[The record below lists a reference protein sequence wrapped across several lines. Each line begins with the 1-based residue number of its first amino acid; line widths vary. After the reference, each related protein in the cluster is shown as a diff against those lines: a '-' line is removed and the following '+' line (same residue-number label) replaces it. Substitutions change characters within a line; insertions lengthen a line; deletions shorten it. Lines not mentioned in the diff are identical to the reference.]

1 MINEQ
6 RDKLINYEVFL
17 NGNRKLGMADV
28 TLPKIKYASGTMK
41 GAGIGGQVDMPT
53 LGQTESMEIEIKWR
67 TMNGDVVELLAPK
80 THNLEFRSAN
90 QHYDSATGELVPEG
104 VVVTAKAVP
113 KEGDI
118 GKLEPASNTDSSNT
132 MEATYLKVEI
142 NNKKKIEIDKF
153 NYIHYVNGTDYMA
166 AVREIL
172 GV

>member
-17 NGNRKLGMADV
+17 DGSRKLGMADV
-28 TLPKIKYASGTMK
+28 TLPKIKYATGTMK

-104 VVVTAKAVP
+104 VVVTAKALP

-132 MEATYLKVEI
+132 MVSIHAPSRGATVYLFAPV
-142 NNKKKIEIDKF
+142 F
-153 NYIHYVNGTDYMA
+153 TR
-166 AVREIL
+166 VRRSFFANL
-172 GV
+172 LFLRV